1 MQGDVNVDFVG
12 NLTAAPELR
21 FTASGAA
28 VANFTVACTPRKK
41 NPDTGAWEDGDATF
55 MRCTVWRQ
63 FAENMVELAKGDR
76 VFVQGRLTQRSYD
89 TAEGERRTVYEV
101 QVDNC
106 GPDMRFRSA
115 TVNRVARDSGGGQQQ
130 QRRAPANDD
139 PWASPPS
146 GRPSGG
152 GFSDEPPF

>member
-21 FTASGAA
+21 FTGSGAA
-28 VANFTVACTPRKK
+28 VASFTVACTPRKK
-41 NPDTGAWEDGDATF
+41 NPDSGAWEDGPATF
-55 MRCTVWRQ
+55 MRCSVWRQ
-63 FAENMVELAKGDR
+63 FAENVADLVKGDR
-76 VFVQGRLTQRSYD
+76 VFVQGRLQQRTYD

-106 GPDMRFRSA
+106 GPDLRFRSA
-115 TVNRVARDSGGGQQQ
+115 SVNRVDRETGGGQQQ
-130 QRRAPANDD
+130 RKAPANDD
-139 PWASPPS
+139 PWSSTPLTPSS
-146 GRPSGG
+146 GRG